1 MGTVSPD
8 DRTAKRDEVIAK
20 LMESPKVY
28 FKTRFRGFPMI
39 HIRDKALVESLAE
52 RGASVNWYT
61 RSRNPQVR
69 ECEVILGPGFM
80 S

>member
-1 MGTVSPD
+1 MAEVSPT

-20 LMESPKVY
+20 LHASDKVF
-28 FKTRFRGFPMI
+28 FKTVFRGFPMI
-39 HIRDKALVESLAE
+39 HIRDKELVESLAA

-69 ECEVILGPGFM
+69 ECEVLLGPGFM
-80 S
+80 A